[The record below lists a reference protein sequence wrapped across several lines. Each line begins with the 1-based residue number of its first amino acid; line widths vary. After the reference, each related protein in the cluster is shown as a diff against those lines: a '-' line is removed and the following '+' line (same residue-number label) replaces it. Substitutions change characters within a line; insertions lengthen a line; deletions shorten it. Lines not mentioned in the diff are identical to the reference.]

1 MSPELILNLIAGIIF
16 LAAAFSLRKQRD
28 LSNSVIIVSGVVL
41 MAIGMS
47 ILIYAPVHP
56 SPEGEWPMWFRVVG
70 AFGPTGL
77 MLLAIAVFRLST
89 STERR
94 GVS

>member
-28 LSNSVIIVSGVVL
+28 ISNSLIIISGVIL
-41 MAIGMS
+41 MATGMS
-47 ILIYAPVHP
+47 ILIYAPVHL
-56 SPEGEWPMWFRVVG
+56 SPDGEWPMWFRVVG

-77 MLLAIAVFRLST
+77 MLFAIAVFRLST
-89 STERR
+89 SPARL
-94 GVS
+94 SDS